1 MRLQDKTAFITGA
14 SKGLGRAIAE
24 RFVEEGARVVIAD
37 IDQENLDKT
46 LAETTVD
53 ASRLTAINLDVS
65 DFDAVQAA
73 INGAIA
79 DFGALDILVNNAG
92 FSPKKNWL
100 EYEISEWQK
109 VLDVNLSG
117 EFFGARAVAEH
128 MMERRSG
135 RIINMS
141 SSSWRHGGVASGGG
155 MPYVSSKAGVI
166 GLTRSLSKTLGPYN
180 ITVNAIAPGLVLPS
194 DQSQQNFD
202 DRQALT
208 PLDAGLGPADIVQA
222 VQYLIAARQV
232 TGHTL
237 VVDAGQQLMG
247 FGNAPIG

>member
-1 MRLQDKTAFITGA
+1 MRLHDRTAFVPGA

-24 RFVEEGARVVIAD
+24 RFVEEDARVVIAD

-180 ITVNAIAPGLVLPS
+180 ITVNAIAPGPTHTPMTESWLPQTEEALLEHIPLRRLGTPRDIANAALFLAS
-194 DQSQQNFD
+194 DEAAFITGSCLDVNGG
-202 DRQALT
+202 LT
-208 PLDAGLGPADIVQA
+208 
-222 VQYLIAARQV
+222 
-232 TGHTL
+232 
-237 VVDAGQQLMG
+237 MS
-247 FGNAPIG
+247 

>member
-109 VLDVNLSG
+109 VLDVTLSG

-180 ITVNAIAPGLVLPS
+180 ITVNAIAPGPTHTPMTESWLPQTEEALLEHIPLRRLGTPRDIANAALFLAS
-194 DQSQQNFD
+194 DEAAFITGSCLDVNGG
-202 DRQALT
+202 LT
-208 PLDAGLGPADIVQA
+208 
-222 VQYLIAARQV
+222 
-232 TGHTL
+232 
-237 VVDAGQQLMG
+237 MS
-247 FGNAPIG
+247 

>member
-1 MRLQDKTAFITGA
+1 MRLQDRTAFVTGA

-37 IDQENLDKT
+37 IDQENLNKAM
-46 LAETTVD
+46 AETTVD

-73 INGAIA
+73 INDAIS

-117 EFFGARAVAEH
+117 EFYGARAVAEH
-128 MMERRSG
+128 MMARKSG
-135 RIINMS
+135 RIINLS
-141 SSSWRHGGVASGGG
+141 SSAWRHGGVATGGG
-155 MPYVSSKAGVI
+155 LPYTSSKAGVI
-166 GLTRSLSKTLGPYN
+166 GLTRALCKALGPYN
-180 ITVNAIAPGLVLPS
+180 ITVNAIAPGPTPTPMTSSWLS
-194 DQSQQNFD
+194 DAED
-202 DRQALT
+202 ALKENIPLRRLGT
-208 PLDAGLGPADIVQA
+208 PHDIANAALFLASDEAAFITGSCLDVNGGL
-222 VQYLIAARQV
+222 
-232 TGHTL
+232 T
-237 VVDAGQQLMG
+237 MS
-247 FGNAPIG
+247 

>member
-1 MRLQDKTAFITGA
+1 MRLQDRTAFVTGG

-53 ASRLTAINLDVS
+53 ATRLTAINLDVS
-65 DFDAVQAA
+65 DYNAVKAA
-73 INGAIA
+73 IDGAIA

-128 MMERRSG
+128 MMERKSG
-135 RIINMS
+135 RIINLS
-141 SSSWRHGGVASGGG
+141 SSAWRHGGVATGGG
-155 MPYVSSKAGVI
+155 MPYTASKAGVI
-166 GLTRSLSKTLGPYN
+166 GLTRSLCKALGPYN
-180 ITVNAIAPGLVLPS
+180 ITVNAIAPGPTPTPMTSSWLS
-194 DQSQQNFD
+194 DAEE
-202 DRQALT
+202 ALKEQI
-208 PLDAGLGPADIVQA
+208 PLRRLGTARDIANAALFLASDEAAFITGTCLDVNGGL
-222 VQYLIAARQV
+222 
-232 TGHTL
+232 T
-237 VVDAGQQLMG
+237 MS
-247 FGNAPIG
+247 

>member
-37 IDQENLDKT
+37 IDQVNLDKT
-46 LAETTVD
+46 LAETKVD

-73 INGAIA
+73 INGTIA

-100 EYEISEWQK
+100 EYEISEWRK

-166 GLTRSLSKTLGPYN
+166 GLTRSLSKALGPYN
-180 ITVNAIAPGLVLPS
+180 VTVNAIAPGPTHTPMTESWLPQTEDALLEHIPLGRLGTPRDIANAALFLAS
-194 DQSQQNFD
+194 DEAAFITGSCLDVNGG
-202 DRQALT
+202 LT
-208 PLDAGLGPADIVQA
+208 
-222 VQYLIAARQV
+222 
-232 TGHTL
+232 
-237 VVDAGQQLMG
+237 MS
-247 FGNAPIG
+247 

>member
-1 MRLQDKTAFITGA
+1 MRLQDRTAFVTGG

-53 ASRLTAINLDVS
+53 ATRLTAINLDVS

-73 INGAIA
+73 INDAIA
-79 DFGALDILVNNAG
+79 DIGALDILVNNAG

-128 MMERRSG
+128 MMERKSG
-135 RIINMS
+135 RIINLS
-141 SSSWRHGGVASGGG
+141 SSAWRHGGVATGGG
-155 MPYVSSKAGVI
+155 MPYTASKAGVI
-166 GLTRSLSKTLGPYN
+166 GLTRSLCKALGPYN
-180 ITVNAIAPGLVLPS
+180 ITVNAIAPGPTPTPMTSSWLS
-194 DQSQQNFD
+194 DAEE
-202 DRQALT
+202 ALKEQI
-208 PLDAGLGPADIVQA
+208 PLRRLGTARDIANAALFLASDEASFITGQCLDVNGGL
-222 VQYLIAARQV
+222 
-232 TGHTL
+232 T
-237 VVDAGQQLMG
+237 MS
-247 FGNAPIG
+247 

>member
-1 MRLQDKTAFITGA
+1 MRLQDRTAFVTGG

-53 ASRLTAINLDVS
+53 ATRLTAINLDVS

-73 INGAIA
+73 INDAIA
-79 DFGALDILVNNAG
+79 EFGALDILVNNAG

-128 MMERRSG
+128 MMERKSG
-135 RIINMS
+135 RIINLS
-141 SSSWRHGGVASGGG
+141 SSAWRHGGVATGGG
-155 MPYVSSKAGVI
+155 LPYTASKAGVI
-166 GLTRSLSKTLGPYN
+166 GLTRSLCKALGPYN
-180 ITVNAIAPGLVLPS
+180 ITVNAIAPGPTPTPMTSSWLS
-194 DQSQQNFD
+194 DAEE
-202 DRQALT
+202 ALKEQI
-208 PLDAGLGPADIVQA
+208 PLRRLGTARDIANAALFLASDEAAFITGTCLDVNGGL
-222 VQYLIAARQV
+222 
-232 TGHTL
+232 T
-237 VVDAGQQLMG
+237 MS
-247 FGNAPIG
+247 

>member
-1 MRLQDKTAFITGA
+1 MRLHDKTAFITGG

-53 ASRLTAINLDVS
+53 ATRLTAINLDVS

-73 INGAIA
+73 INSTIV

-92 FSPKKNWL
+92 YSPKKNWL

-117 EFFGARAVAEH
+117 EFYGARAVAEH
-128 MMERRSG
+128 MMERKSG
-135 RIINMS
+135 RIINLS
-141 SSSWRHGGVASGGG
+141 SSAWRHGGVATGGG
-155 MPYVSSKAGVI
+155 LPYTASKAGVI
-166 GLTRSLSKTLGPYN
+166 GLTRALCKALGPYN
-180 ITVNAIAPGLVLPS
+180 ITVNAIAPGPTPTPMTSSWLS
-194 DQSQQNFD
+194 DAED
-202 DRQALT
+202 ALKEHI
-208 PLDAGLGPADIVQA
+208 PLRRLGTARDIANAALFLASDEAAFITGSCLDVNGGL
-222 VQYLIAARQV
+222 
-232 TGHTL
+232 T
-237 VVDAGQQLMG
+237 MS
-247 FGNAPIG
+247 

>member
-1 MRLQDKTAFITGA
+1 MRLHDRTAFVTGA

-46 LAETTVD
+46 MAETTVD

-73 INGAIA
+73 INHAIA

-92 FSPKKNWL
+92 YSPKKNWL

-117 EFFGARAVAEH
+117 EFYGARAVAEH
-128 MMERRSG
+128 MMARKSG
-135 RIINMS
+135 RIINLS
-141 SSSWRHGGVASGGG
+141 SSAWRHGGVATGGG
-155 MPYVSSKAGVI
+155 LPYTSSKAGVI
-166 GLTRSLSKTLGPYN
+166 GLTRALCKALGPYN
-180 ITVNAIAPGLVLPS
+180 ITVNAIAPGPTPTPMTSSWLSAAEDALKENIPLRRLGTARDIANAALFLAS
-194 DQSQQNFD
+194 DEAAFITGSCLDVNGG
-202 DRQALT
+202 LT
-208 PLDAGLGPADIVQA
+208 
-222 VQYLIAARQV
+222 
-232 TGHTL
+232 
-237 VVDAGQQLMG
+237 MS
-247 FGNAPIG
+247 

>member
-180 ITVNAIAPGLVLPS
+180 ITVNAIAPGPTHTPMTESWLPQTEEALLEHIPLRRLGTPRDIANAALFLAS
-194 DQSQQNFD
+194 DEAAFITGSCLDVNGG
-202 DRQALT
+202 LT
-208 PLDAGLGPADIVQA
+208 
-222 VQYLIAARQV
+222 
-232 TGHTL
+232 
-237 VVDAGQQLMG
+237 MS
-247 FGNAPIG
+247 

>member
-1 MRLQDKTAFITGA
+1 MRLHDRTAFVTGA

-180 ITVNAIAPGLVLPS
+180 ITVNAIAPGPTHTPMTESWLPQTEEALLEHIPLRRLGTPRDIANAALFLAS
-194 DQSQQNFD
+194 DEAAFITGSCLDVNGG
-202 DRQALT
+202 LT
-208 PLDAGLGPADIVQA
+208 
-222 VQYLIAARQV
+222 
-232 TGHTL
+232 
-237 VVDAGQQLMG
+237 MS
-247 FGNAPIG
+247 

>member
-14 SKGLGRAIAE
+14 SKGLDRAIAE

-37 IDQENLDKT
+37 IDQVNLDKT
-46 LAETTVD
+46 LAETKVD

-100 EYEISEWQK
+100 EYEVSEWRK

-166 GLTRSLSKTLGPYN
+166 GLTRALSKALGPYN
-180 ITVNAIAPGLVLPS
+180 VTVNAIAPGPTHTPMTESWLPQTEDALLEHIPLGRLGTPRDIANAALFLAS
-194 DQSQQNFD
+194 DEAAFITGSCLDVNGG
-202 DRQALT
+202 LT
-208 PLDAGLGPADIVQA
+208 
-222 VQYLIAARQV
+222 
-232 TGHTL
+232 
-237 VVDAGQQLMG
+237 MS
-247 FGNAPIG
+247 